1 VKKTRPAAE
10 GKGLT
15 LSLTVD
21 SQDRPYSITADAGQL
36 ADHVFRNLVENAVNY
51 TPSGSVDIFLKKA
64 PSTTL
69 GAGNKVIFS
78 VKDTGVGITEEDKKR
93 LFTEGGHGRD
103 SQRVNAHST
112 GYGLYIA
119 KQIVEA
125 HGGTIRAES
134 EGQGTG
140 STFIV
145 ELPA

>member
-1 VKKTRPAAE
+1 M
-10 GKGLT
+10 
-15 LSLTVD
+15 
-21 SQDRPYSITADAGQL
+21 
-36 ADHVFRNLVENAVNY
+36 
-51 TPSGSVDIFLKKA
+51 
-64 PSTTL
+64 
-69 GAGNKVIFS
+69 
-78 VKDTGVGITEEDKKR
+78 
-93 LFTEGGHGRD
+93 
-103 SQRVNAHST
+103 NAHST